1 MRRLWHGPI
10 VTWLRWLLPLWVL
23 MGCEPLYQTYSF
35 TEPRPTT
42 LPVTVAADEVWVSSI
57 PTGADVYVL
66 PYDAEALPVHSTDPE
81 AHRGTTPLRLALP
94 PGQYW
99 IEVAL
104 DAEVFANYFSPPYD
118 DVQFEQDGAAS
129 EALIFKPFVPGD
141 KRRVLRYYRVEK
153 QPQQGERVIALFHPR
168 GVSLERVAPLYP
180 TEEQFQFDPEELPL
194 ALQPPQLPAEAQAP
208 LVNLMRRGGKAVWNK
223 DGDYRV
229 ALQVQAEGIQA
240 RVIELFTGPPQPDP
254 LLPDGGGL

>member
-1 MRRLWHGPI
+1 L
-10 VTWLRWLLPLWVL
+10 
-23 MGCEPLYQTYSF
+23 
-35 TEPRPTT
+35 T
-42 LPVTVAADEVWVSSI
+42 LA
-57 PTGADVYVL
+57 
-66 PYDAEALPVHSTDPE
+66 
-81 AHRGTTPLRLALP
+81 

-129 EALIFKPFVPGD
+129 EALIFKPFAPGD
-141 KRRVLRYYRVEK
+141 ERRVLRYYRVEK

-168 GVSLERVAPLYP
+168 GISLEQVAPLYP
-180 TEEQFQFDPEELPL
+180 GEEQFRFAPEELPL

-208 LVNLMRRGGKAVWNK
+208 LVSLMRRGGKAVWNK
-223 DGDYRV
+223 DGDYQV
-229 ALQVQAEGIQA
+229 ALEVQADGVQA
-240 RVIELFTGPPQPDP
+240 RVIELFTGSPHPEP

>member
-1 MRRLWHGPI
+1 MRSLWQSP
-10 VTWLRWLLPLWVL
+10 VLTWLRWFLPLWVL

-42 LPVTVAADEVWVSSI
+42 LPVTAADDEVWVSSI
-57 PTGADVYVL
+57 PAGADVYVL
-66 PYDAEALPVHSTDPE
+66 PYDAEQLPAHSTDPK
-81 AHRGTTPLRLALP
+81 AHQGTTPLRLTLA

-99 IEVAL
+99 VEVAL
-104 DAEVFANYFSPPYD
+104 DAEVFASYFSPPYD

-153 QPQQGERVIALFHPR
+153 QPQKGERVIALFHPR
-168 GVSLERVAPLYP
+168 GVELERVAPLYP
-180 TEEQFQFDPEELPL
+180 REEQFSFDPEELPL
-194 ALQPPQLPAEAQAP
+194 ALQPPQLPAEMQAP
-208 LVNLMRRGGKAVWNK
+208 LVSLMRRGGKAVWNH
-223 DGDYRV
+223 DGNYQV
-229 ALQVQAEGIQA
+229 ALEVQSDGIQA

-254 LLPDGGGL
+254 LLPDGGGF